1 MIILYDNI
9 YVIPLFHSQRASFI
23 KGSALIPTRSDCSE
37 KNYFDRVTSEINELK
52 KIKKIAKF
60 FGEIGC

>member
-37 KNYFDRVTSEINELK
+37 KNYLIVIRVTSEINELK
-52 KIKKIAKF
+52 KKNR
-60 FGEIGC
+60 